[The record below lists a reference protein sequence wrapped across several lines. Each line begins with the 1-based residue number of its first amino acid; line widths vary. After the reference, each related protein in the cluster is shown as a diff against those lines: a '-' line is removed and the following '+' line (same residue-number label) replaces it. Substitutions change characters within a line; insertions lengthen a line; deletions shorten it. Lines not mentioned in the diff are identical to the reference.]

1 MGEQKLELMEE
12 SRDVLTGEV
21 PGAVDGD
28 GEEADGGAVAEAE
41 QQPGPRHRALCAAA
55 V

>member
-1 MGEQKLELMEE
+1 M
-12 SRDVLTGEV
+12 
-21 PGAVDGD
+21 DGD

-41 QQPGPRHRALCAAA
+41 QQPGPRHRDICRAAA